1 LKIREVIMSSQIP
14 DVQLD
19 ELALRLSDGTTINLS
34 EIKEISS
41 PEVFLGPPSHP
52 IIMKITSLLEQGY
65 GVVYVLYVTSLG
77 SASKVI
83 PTVDRSSASALAK
96 KLNEAVSAAKKKN
109 VISER
114 VVVGEC
120 VKCQRQLR
128 VKAHAVR
135 SQMTLTC
142 KCGYENKLKTD

>member
-1 LKIREVIMSSQIP
+1 MSSQIP

-34 EIKEISS
+34 DIREVSS
-41 PEVFLGPPSHP
+41 PEVFSGSPTHP
-52 IIMKITSLLEQGY
+52 IIMKITSLLEKGY
-65 GVVYVLYVTSLG
+65 GVVYVLYVTG
-77 SASKVI
+77 MGPASKII

-96 KLNEAVSAAKKKN
+96 KLQEAARAAIKRNIVSEK
-109 VISER
+109 

-120 VKCQRQLR
+120 TKCQRQLR

-135 SQMTLTC
+135 PQMTLTC
-142 KCGYENKLKTD
+142 KCGYENKLKTG